1 MPRCRHVAP
10 VLLAALLAACGTTVP
25 AAQQQLGGSSGL
37 GTSGD
42 LTATTSGGTATGGTT
57 GTALGGSTGGSAS
70 SLGTGTGSTAVP
82 GTATGAAPST
92 SSGSAPVAG
101 VTDKTPVRVGFELIR
116 GGNAAIS
123 AAFGTPVNFGDG
135 KLEVTAIVDDINAH
149 GGLNGRKILPFFA
162 SWDVA
167 SKDAGREAT
176 CRSLAED
183 SKVTFMITVINL
195 AQPFISCAA
204 KHGIPVINSSLGA
217 GDLTIYQQYGSF
229 LFSPGMMNLDRELR
243 LVLETAHS
251 ARRISPSTKVGV
263 IVDSVE
269 DPQYQRVYKRTVDPL
284 LTRYGVPHESFAVQQ
299 QSDVSAAVLRFS
311 TDGVK
316 VVFWVAPSGVI
327 EILFMQTAE
336 QQRYR
341 PDYGMGDSSSTWF
354 VGSTAP
360 PEQVKHIFGVGSLP
374 LANIDS
380 RQYPT
385 TPREKACLDLI
396 RKKGENNGERHS
408 SITATVYCEA
418 IYAFQAVA
426 ERVSGRLTPASFRSA
441 YAGVGTGYAPV
452 TTFRTDFANGRHDNA
467 SAYRL
472 MAYRDSCTCVTYTS
486 GVLPLPA

>member
-1 MPRCRHVAP
+1 

-82 GTATGAAPST
+82 GTPTGAAPST

-101 VTDKTPVRVGFELIR
+101 VTDKSPVRVGFELIR

-195 AQPFISCAA
+195 AHP
-204 KHGIPVINSSLGA
+204 
-217 GDLTIYQQYGSF
+217 
-229 LFSPGMMNLDRELR
+229 
-243 LVLETAHS
+243 
-251 ARRISPSTKVGV
+251 
-263 IVDSVE
+263 
-269 DPQYQRVYKRTVDPL
+269 
-284 LTRYGVPHESFAVQQ
+284 
-299 QSDVSAAVLRFS
+299 
-311 TDGVK
+311 
-316 VVFWVAPSGVI
+316 
-327 EILFMQTAE
+327 
-336 QQRYR
+336 
-341 PDYGMGDSSSTWF
+341 
-354 VGSTAP
+354 
-360 PEQVKHIFGVGSLP
+360 
-374 LANIDS
+374 
-380 RQYPT
+380 
-385 TPREKACLDLI
+385 
-396 RKKGENNGERHS
+396 
-408 SITATVYCEA
+408 
-418 IYAFQAVA
+418 
-426 ERVSGRLTPASFRSA
+426 
-441 YAGVGTGYAPV
+441 
-452 TTFRTDFANGRHDNA
+452 
-467 SAYRL
+467 
-472 MAYRDSCTCVTYTS
+472 
-486 GVLPLPA
+486 